1 MRKKVDKSDNMMTR
15 LITIIHEAGRATRD
29 HRVSVVSDSQD
40 SIIRL
45 SSNGEA
51 RAFIYEKSVSSCK
64 MQGEEMFLFIVLR

>member
-40 SIIRL
+40 SMLRL
-45 SSNGEA
+45 NSNGDQTAEG
-51 RAFIYEKSVSSCK
+51 S
-64 MQGEEMFLFIVLR
+64 LD